1 MKKVPT
7 ARDCMSPT
15 LFTLHPE
22 IDVYEAIDVLVKRN
36 ASGAPVLDDEGHLV
50 GILTE
55 KDCLRVLSH
64 SAWGTLG
71 GGKVKDYMS
80 EVKMTVEANMDVFA
94 IVDVFLACNF
104 PSLPVL
110 ENGKLVGR
118 ITRLDVLRGIQRLQ
132 EAVEEKKRSEERTL
146 KILQS
151 PSSIDELQTLV
162 GSQRKENVAALFRS
176 RYGDGGG
183 I

>member
-1 MKKVPT
+1 MNRVPT

-15 LFTLHPE
+15 LFTLHPDT
-22 IDVYEAIDVLVKRN
+22 DVYEAIDVLVKRH
-36 ASGAPVLDDEGHLV
+36 ASGAPVLDDDRTLV

-55 KDCLRVLSH
+55 KDCLRVLSQ
-64 SAWGTLG
+64 SAWGTMG

-80 EVKMTVEANMDVFA
+80 EVKKTVEANMDVFA
-94 IVDVFLACNF
+94 IVNVFLDCNF
-104 PSLPVL
+104 PSLPVC

-118 ITRLDVLRGIQRLQ
+118 ITRLDVLRGIQQLQ
-132 EAVEEKKRSEERTL
+132 EAVEERKRNEERTL
-146 KILQS
+146 RNLQS
-151 PSSIDELQTLV
+151 PTSIEQLQNLV